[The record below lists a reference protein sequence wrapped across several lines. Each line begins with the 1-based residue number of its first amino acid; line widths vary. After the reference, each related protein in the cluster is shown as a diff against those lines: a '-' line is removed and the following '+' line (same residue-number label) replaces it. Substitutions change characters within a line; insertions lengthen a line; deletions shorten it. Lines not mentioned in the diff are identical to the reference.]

1 MLGNTTMKPLHT
13 INICS
18 ARERERER
26 ERQTDRQTDRKRER
40 RFQLPLVAMEWNGGA

>member
-1 MLGNTTMKPLHT
+1 ML
-13 INICS
+13 S
-18 ARERERER
+18 ERERERER